1 MEAYRDQYATLFHNG
16 RKVTVIG
23 ISVDADTTL
32 ANWAHESDF
41 PIVFASDSG
50 SVVGKM
56 YGAYD
61 AKNKVDNRSLFVV
74 DPDGRISY
82 VAKPFKVLAPASYS
96 DLAHAIDKVTPAPPA
111 PSAAGQ

>member
-23 ISVDADTTL
+23 ISVDADTTQ
-32 ANWAHESDF
+32 AAWAHESDF

-50 SVVGKM
+50 SVVGKI

-61 AKNKVDNRSLFVV
+61 AQNKVDNRSLFVV
-74 DPDGRISY
+74 GPDGRIVY
-82 VAKPFKVLAPASYS
+82 VAKPFKVLTPASYT
-96 DLAHAIDKVTPAPPA
+96 DLAHAIDKVAPPPAA
-111 PSAAGQ
+111 PTKPS